1 MAENGKKFD
10 PVRAAV
16 VEILGRVEN
25 EKLSADEAI
34 YQTTQN
40 RLFSQLDLRFIRQLV
55 NGTVKLKR
63 RLDHDIKFFLSKPSE
78 KMSHWLVNILSLGF
92 FQLFFTD
99 RIPDAAAVSESV
111 NLARY
116 FCDTPRAR
124 LVNAVMRSALRHPER
139 IVFRDK
145 NEDPVGYLADYYSYP
160 NWFVSYCLNEFKYE
174 QAEELLKSM
183 NLPPKMSLRVNSLKA
198 KAAEITAILDSRQ
211 TKYTRGK
218 YLPEF
223 FYLDS
228 GGISPDDELLH
239 EGKIYIQDESAGL
252 AVRLLN
258 PKQNLNVLDMAAA
271 PGGKTTYA
279 AARMRNKGMITAV
292 DKSRPR
298 LELMIENSRR
308 LGVNIINPVLA
319 DNKEFKAGPF
329 DRVLLDTPCTGWGN
343 AGKHS
348 DLRWAKSPEDISKLS
363 KLQANMLD
371 KGAKLV
377 KPGGVLVYSTCTII
391 RKENDDII
399 EEFLVRHP
407 DFVLESAAD
416 FFDAGIVTERG
427 FVKTYPNKRNLSGAF
442 AARLKK
448 KPILKK
454 NGDSGSSKL

>member
-1 MAENGKKFD
+1 MPEDGKKFD

-25 EKLSADEAI
+25 EKLSSDEAI
-34 YQTTQN
+34 YQTIKN

-63 RLDHDIKFFLSKPSE
+63 RLDHDIRFFLSKPSE
-78 KMSHWLVNILSLGF
+78 NMSARLVNILRLGF

-111 NLARY
+111 NLAHF

-124 LVNAVMRSALRHPER
+124 LVNAVLRSALRHPER
-139 IVFRDK
+139 VVFR
-145 NEDPVGYLADYYSYP
+145 NRIEDPISYLADYYSYP
-160 NWFVSYCLNEFKYE
+160 DWFVSYCLSEFKYGQVE
-174 QAEELLKSM
+174 DLLKSM
-183 NLPPKMSLRVNSLKA
+183 NQPPQMSVRVNSLKA
-198 KAAEITAILDSRQ
+198 KENDIAGMLDEKQ
-211 TKYTRGK
+211 IKYTRGK

-223 FYLDS
+223 FHFDS
-228 GGISPDDELLH
+228 GGISPDDELIR
-239 EGKIYIQDESAGL
+239 EGQIYIQDESAGL

-258 PKQNLNVLDMAAA
+258 PKQNQSVLDMAAA

-298 LELMIENSRR
+298 LELLIENSQR
-308 LGVNIINPVLA
+308 LGVSIINPVLA
-319 DNKEFKAGPF
+319 DNKEFKGGPF
-329 DRVLLDTPCTGWGN
+329 DRVLLDVPCTGWGN

-348 DLRWAKSPEDISKLS
+348 DLRWTKCPEDVHKLS

-371 KGAKLV
+371 KAARLV

-391 RKENDDII
+391 RKENDDIV
-399 EEFLVRHP
+399 EEFLVRNR
-407 DFVLESAAD
+407 DFVLESAAE
-416 FFDAGIVTERG
+416 FFDADIVTERG
-427 FVKTYPNKRNLSGAF
+427 FVKTYPNKQNLSGAF

-454 NGDSGSSKL
+454 NGGSDPSKL

>member
-1 MAENGKKFD
+1 MAEDGKKFD

-16 VEILGRVEN
+16 IEILGRVEN

-34 YQTTQN
+34 YQTIKN

-78 KMSHWLVNILSLGF
+78 KMSARLVNILRLGF

-111 NLARY
+111 NLAHF
-116 FCDTPRAR
+116 FCDTSRAR
-124 LVNAVMRSALRHPER
+124 LVNAVLRSALRHPER
-139 IVFRDK
+139 VVFR
-145 NEDPVGYLADYYSYP
+145 NRIEDPIGYLADYYSYP
-160 NWFVSYCLNEFKYE
+160 DWFVSYCLSEFKYG
-174 QAEELLKSM
+174 QVEELLKGM
-183 NLPPKMSLRVNSLKA
+183 NRPPQMSVRVNSLKA
-198 KAAEITAILDSRQ
+198 KENEIAGMLDERQ
-211 TKYTRGK
+211 IKYTRGR

-223 FYLDS
+223 FHFDS
-228 GGISPDDELLH
+228 GGISPDDELIR
-239 EGKIYIQDESAGL
+239 EGQIYIQDESAGL

-258 PKQNLNVLDMAAA
+258 PRQNQSVLDMAAA

-298 LELMIENSRR
+298 LELLIENSRR
-308 LGVNIINPVLA
+308 LGVSIINPVLA
-319 DNKEFKAGPF
+319 DNKEFKGGPF
-329 DRVLLDTPCTGWGN
+329 DRVLLDAPCTGWGN

-348 DLRWAKSPEDISKLS
+348 DLRWTKFPEDVPKLS

-371 KGAKLV
+371 KAARLV
-377 KPGGVLVYSTCTII
+377 KPGGVLVYSTCTIV
-391 RKENDDII
+391 RKENDDIV
-399 EEFLVRHP
+399 EEFLVRNR
-407 DFVLESAAD
+407 DFILESAAE
-416 FFDAGIVTERG
+416 FFDADIVTERG
-427 FVKTYPNKRNLSGAF
+427 FVKTYPNKQNLSGAF

-454 NGDSGSSKL
+454 NGGSDPSKL